1 MPSNNERLYHELGEV
16 KGMLA
21 SMDKRF
27 NSFDKRLERMEAKQ
41 DDVLKKVARNSV
53 VCGGVFSAAIRLI
66 TSQFGK
72 F

>member
-41 DDVLKKVARNSV
+41 DDVLKKLPATRL
-53 VCGGVFSAAIRLI
+53 SAAAFSVRQ
-66 TSQFGK
+66 SA
-72 F
+72 

>member
-27 NSFDKRLERMEAKQ
+27 SSFDRRLERMEQ
-41 DDVLKKVARNSV
+41 QQNEVLKKVARNSV
-53 VCGGVFSAAIRLI
+53 ICGGVFSAAISLI